1 MMTTFLAR
9 AARLLRPAVF
19 LAALALAATLIAG
32 LALPLRAQAQSAIT
46 SPAPGSAISG
56 DVTIQGTAVIEPFQK
71 YELHY
76 KLEPSGDDA
85 YIYFDGRTSPV
96 VNGQLGVW
104 RASGLPPGTYS
115 LRLRVVKA
123 DGNYAEYFSPNLTL
137 NQGAAATPTLAASP
151 TFTPTATPTFTPAP
165 SPTPNVGAV
174 QQPQLDAPPTVAV
187 APAADV
193 AAAPAAAVP
202 LTATGSAQTGVIV
215 NPDGTL
221 SGETAADSAD
231 TATGLGS
238 ATRSLGEA
246 LSLDRLRAAF
256 FRGMRYAAAIFLV
269 VAVLIGGRWAFGW
282 ARRRFG

>member
-1 MMTTFLAR
+1 MMNTLLMR
-9 AARLLRPAVF
+9 AARFLRSPALIAV
-19 LAALALAATLIAG
+19 LALAATLLAG
-32 LALPLRAQAQSAIT
+32 QLFAARAQAQSGIT
-46 SPAPGSAISG
+46 SPAPGSALSG

-123 DGNYAEYFSPNLTL
+123 DGNYAEYFSPNLSV
-137 NQGAAATPTLAASP
+137 NQGAASPATPAESP
-151 TFTPTATPTFTPAP
+151 TVTPTVTATFTPAP
-165 SPTPNVGAV
+165 SPTPNIGAV
-174 QQPQLDAPPTVAV
+174 QQPQLDAPATPAAV
-187 APAADV
+187 AAD
-193 AAAPAAAVP
+193 AAAVP
-202 LTATGSAQTGVIV
+202 VPTGPLTDVAASAQTGVIV
-215 NPDGTL
+215 NPDGTV
-221 SGETAADSAD
+221 SGGTAA
-231 TATGLGS
+231 TTQTETGLGS

-246 LSLDRLRAAF
+246 LSLDRLRTAL

-269 VAVLIGGRWAFGW
+269 VGVLMGGRWAFSW

>member
-1 MMTTFLAR
+1 MMNTLLAR
-9 AARLLRPAVF
+9 AARLLRPAALLVG
-19 LAALALAATLIAG
+19 LALAVALFVG
-32 LALPLRAQAQSAIT
+32 RALPARAQSESAIT

-137 NQGAAATPTLAASP
+137 NQGAAPTPTPAESP
-151 TFTPTATPTFTPAP
+151 TVTPTATPTFTPAP

-174 QQPQLDAPPTVAV
+174 QQPQLDAPPT
-187 APAADV
+187 
-193 AAAPAAAVP
+193 AAVP
-202 LTATGSAQTGVIV
+202 
-215 NPDGTL
+215 
-221 SGETAADSAD
+221 
-231 TATGLGS
+231 
-238 ATRSLGEA
+238 
-246 LSLDRLRAAF
+246 
-256 FRGMRYAAAIFLV
+256 
-269 VAVLIGGRWAFGW
+269 
-282 ARRRFG
+282 

>member
-1 MMTTFLAR
+1 MMNTLLVR
-9 AARLLRPAVF
+9 AARFPRSPA
-19 LAALALAATLIAG
+19 LIAALALAAALLAG
-32 LALPLRAQAQSAIT
+32 QLFAARAQAQSGIT

-123 DGNYAEYFSPNLTL
+123 DGNYAEYFSPNLSV
-137 NQGAAATPTLAASP
+137 NQGAAPQPAPAESPTVTPTV
-151 TFTPTATPTFTPAP
+151 TPTFTPAP
-165 SPTPNVGAV
+165 SPTPNIGAV
-174 QQPQLDAPPTVAV
+174 QQPQLDAPSTPAAV
-187 APAADV
+187 AAD
-193 AAAPAAAVP
+193 AAAVP
-202 LTATGSAQTGVIV
+202 VPTGPLTDAAASAQAGVIV
-215 NPDGTL
+215 NPDGTV
-221 SGETAADSAD
+221 SGGTAAT
-231 TATGLGS
+231 TATETGLGS
-238 ATRSLGEA
+238 ATRNLGEA
-246 LSLDRLRAAF
+246 LSLDRLRTAF

-269 VAVLIGGRWAFGW
+269 VGVLMAGRWAFSW